1 MRCMLEFKD
10 HILINYIMLIFDI
23 GANRG
28 KYTDIY
34 AAKSENTV
42 ISIEASPNM
51 YINLKNNMEKYSN
64 VITLEYAVSN
74 THEPYITFFNCQS
87 DTLSTLDINWLTS
100 RESRFGD
107 HHGRFNA
114 IQVKTITLDRLI
126 EVYGIPDIL
135 KIDVEGAEEQVIKSL
150 SRKVP
155 VLLFEWA
162 AEWKD
167 SLKRAIDHLTTLG
180 FTKFHIQKEDMYSY
194 YPSEFN
200 LTSDECKMRL
210 DTSINKVDWGMI
222 WAK

>member
-1 MRCMLEFKD
+1 
-10 HILINYIMLIFDI
+10 MLIFDI

-34 AAKSENTV
+34 AVKSENRV

-51 YINLKNNMEKYSN
+51 YINLKKNMEKYSN

-74 THEPYITFFNCQS
+74 TREPYITFFNCQS

-100 RESRFGD
+100 SESRFGD
-107 HHGRFNA
+107 HIGKFSP

-126 EVYGIPDIL
+126 ELYGIPDIL

-150 SRKVP
+150 SQKVP

-167 SLKRAIDHLTTLG
+167 SLKRAIDHLTILG
-180 FTKFHIQKEDMYSY
+180 FTKFHLQREDLYSY
-194 YPSEFN
+194 YPLEYE
-200 LTSDECKMRL
+200 LTSDECKQLL
-210 DTSINKVDWGMI
+210 DMSINKVDWGMI